1 MRRNA
6 SYFSL
11 LFVWLSFFSTS
22 LLAQSREGEIENQ
35 QVIIEKNKKI
45 ELPEAQR
52 DFEKIIIQKKTVETS
67 KQEYPYNDYAL
78 PLPLIDAKLKILS
91 IKDEPLPK
99 LYANYLKGGLGNYA
113 TSYLEG
119 FFYNK
124 RSDKYALGLNAR
136 YFSSLKG
143 PQKNSGL
150 SDAHALLYGQ
160 YYLDKTTIE
169 SELGYYRTG
178 RYFYGYDQ
186 SKEIDKEDI
195 KQVFSNFVWNIGLKN
210 NDTTAKLSYYG
221 NVELSHIYDSYSA
234 KETEGLIKYGTRMKL
249 DESTSTGAKGLISV
263 AGRSDGSSFIRN
275 LVALQPY
282 YRKKLDQLTLT
293 GGINFAYENDTVF
306 AKKNFHLYPS
316 LKAEYVLLPGMVT
329 AFAGLDGNME
339 RNTYRSV
346 VKENPWMGPRFALS
360 HTNKLLDLNIGAQGN
375 VLSKLTY
382 LVSVS
387 YLNYK
392 NLPFIINNPSDSL
405 RFVLVYDTDN
415 VQIMR
420 YRVDLTYNIDKRL
433 LAGANLTYQTYNT
446 HSLGDHWHM
455 PKMQTSYYIS
465 YFYREK
471 IVLNVNS
478 YILSGIP
485 ALKPD
490 GTNKKMPT
498 IVDLNAKID
507 YLFSKKFSAF
517 LEVNNILSNKYQR
530 YLYYPQKSIN
540 LLLGATFSF

>member
-6 SYFSL
+6 CYLSP
-11 LFVWLSFFSTS
+11 LFVWLSFFSPV
-22 LLAQSREGEIENQ
+22 LFAQSREGEIENQ

-52 DFEKIIIQKKTVETS
+52 DFEKITIQKKTVETS
-67 KQEYPYNDYAL
+67 KQEYPYNDYSL
-78 PLPLIDAKLKILS
+78 PLPLIDAKLKILT
-91 IKDEPLPK
+91 IKEEPLPK

-113 TSYLEG
+113 TSYAEG
-119 FFYNK
+119 YFYNK
-124 RSDKYALGLNAR
+124 RSDKYALGLNVR

-150 SDAHALLYGQ
+150 TDAHALLYGQ
-160 YYLDKTTIE
+160 YYLEKTTIE
-169 SELGYYRTG
+169 SEIGYYRTG

-186 SKEIDKEDI
+186 SKEINKEDI
-195 KQVFSNFVWNIGLKN
+195 KQVFNNFVWNIGLKN
-210 NDTTAKLSYYG
+210 NDTTATFNYYG
-221 NVELSHIYDSYSA
+221 NVELSHIYDHYSA
-234 KETEGLIKYGTRMKL
+234 KETEGLIRYGTRMKV
-249 DESTSTGAKGLISV
+249 DESSSTGAKGLISV

-282 YRKKLDQLTLT
+282 YKKQFDQLTLT

-316 LKAEYVLLPGMVT
+316 VKAEYVVVPGTLT
-329 AFAGLDGNME
+329 AFGGFDGNME
-339 RNTYRSV
+339 RNTYRSI

-360 HTNKLLDLNIGAQGN
+360 HTNKLLELNIGAQGN
-375 VLSKLTY
+375 VLSKVTY
-382 LVSVS
+382 LVSAS
-387 YLNYK
+387 YLNFK
-392 NLPFIINNPSDSL
+392 NLPFIVNNPADSS
-405 RFVLVYDTDN
+405 RFILMYDSDN
-415 VQIMR
+415 VQIMK
-420 YRVDLTYNIDKRL
+420 YKVDLTYNIDKRL

-455 PKMQTSYYIS
+455 PKMQTNYYIS

-471 IVLNVNS
+471 IVFNVSS

-490 GTNKKMPT
+490 GTDLKLPT